1 MDRETL
7 RVCDFCLRSE
17 LEIFPIRLT
26 GDDEGLQVCVECES
40 KYNQLLEPTRKTE
53 RLSLIVR

>member
-1 MDRETL
+1 MNKESL

-17 LEIFPIRLT
+17 TEIFPIRLT

-40 KYNQLLEPTRKTE
+40 KYNPQIQPTSKG
-53 RLSLIVR
+53 